1 MGFTASL
8 RLGNKYGISQIA
20 THAWDNARYWLSLNF
35 LSPEAVHEHSNKK
48 EIDTI
53 IIEAY

>member
-20 THAWDNARYWLSLNF
+20 THVRDNARYWLSLNF
-35 LSPEAVHEHSNKK
+35 FHLKPVHEHSNKK

>member
-1 MGFTASL
+1 MRGITPDIGFHSIFCHL
-8 RLGNKYGISQIA
+8 KPVR
-20 THAWDNARYWLSLNF
+20 
-35 LSPEAVHEHSNKK
+35 EHSNKK

>member
-8 RLGNKYGISQIA
+8 RLGNKCGILQIA
-20 THAWDNARYWLSLNF
+20 TYWLSLNF